1 MTENIGIIGVG
12 IMGTKMNG
20 ALLEAGYEMLA
31 RDTDPVAEE
40 RAEGMGA
47 RVLKSPAAVAREAQ
61 VILLSLP
68 GPADVEEVVHRE
80 FDGILSVAGP
90 GHVIVDTCTVD
101 PFSTRRN
108 AAKAREK
115 GVGYLDCPVMG
126 RPGSCG
132 KWTFPTGGEAADL
145 DRVKPIVDHLAANT
159 PHVGP
164 SGNGNVLKLCNNLMF
179 GAINVCTAE
188 VLTICAGMGIDPRI
202 FFDTIAPSSAASVSP
217 LFREVGGKILDRDYT
232 PLFSI
237 DNLIKDMRLG
247 IEMGKAAGVELMV
260 AESNQKINHIAREDG
275 LGAEDTAAVVKVFE
289 RLCGFQVGG

>member
-1 MTENIGIIGVG
+1 MTEKVGIIGVG

-20 ALLEAGYEMLA
+20 ALREAGYDMIA
-31 RDTDPVAEE
+31 RDIDPEAEE

-47 RVLKSPAAVAREAQ
+47 TVVKSPAAVARETQ

-68 GPADVEEVVHRE
+68 GPDDVEEVLCRE
-80 FDGILSVAGP
+80 SDGILSVASP
-90 GHVIVDTCTVD
+90 GHVVVDLSTVD

-108 AAKAREK
+108 FATAREK
-115 GVGYLDCPVMG
+115 GVGFLDSPVMG

-145 DRVKPIVDHLAANT
+145 DRVKSILDHLAANV

-179 GAINVCTAE
+179 GAINAVTAE
-188 VLTICAGMGIDPRI
+188 VLTICAGMGINPRL
-202 FFDTIAPSSAASVSP
+202 FFDTIAPSSASSVSP
-217 LFREVGGKILDRDYT
+217 LFKEVGGKILDRDYT

-260 AESNQKINHIAREDG
+260 AESNQKINFLAREDG

-289 RLCGFQVGG
+289 RLCKFQVGG

>member
-1 MTENIGIIGVG
+1 MEKVGIIGVG

-20 ALLEAGYEMLA
+20 ALLEAGHAVLA
-31 RDTDPVAEE
+31 RDIDPVAED
-40 RAEGMGA
+40 RAERMRA
-47 RVLKSPAAVAREAQ
+47 RVVKSPAAVAREAR

-68 GPADVEEVVHRE
+68 GPADVEEVVCRE
-80 FDGILSVAGP
+80 ADGILSVAGP
-90 GHVIVDTCTVD
+90 GHVVVDLSTVD

-108 AAKAREK
+108 AAAAREK

-132 KWTFPTGGEAADL
+132 KWTFPTGGEAVDL
-145 DRVKPIVDHLAANT
+145 ERVKPILDRLAANV

-179 GAINVCTAE
+179 GAINACTAE
-188 VLTICAGMGIDPRI
+188 VMTICAGMGIDPRV

-217 LFREVGGKILDRDYT
+217 LFREVGGKILKRDYA
-232 PLFSI
+232 PLFSV
-237 DNLIKDMRLG
+237 DNLVKDMRLG

-260 AESNQKINHIAREDG
+260 AESNQKINLMAQADG
-275 LGAEDTAAVVKVFE
+275 LGAEDTASVVKVFE
-289 RLCGFQVGG
+289 RLCGFEVGG